1 MPGVARD
8 GDKTTTGHGC
18 DAITTVTGPTG
29 LPAKVFANG
38 IPIECKGNPTALHTI
53 LKGSICVPH
62 LIEQIVG
69 GEDGPILALVSP
81 IINVGS
87 PNVFVGGIPVAR
99 IGDSTDGGIIFT
111 GSPNVIAN

>member
-1 MPGVARD
+1 MPSVARD
-8 GDKTTTGHGC
+8 GDQTTTGHGC

-29 LPAKVFANG
+29 APAKVFANG
-38 IPIECKGNPTALHTI
+38 IPIECKGNPTAIHTI

-62 LIEQIVG
+62 LIPIVVG
-69 GEDGPILALVSP
+69 GKDGPIALVSP